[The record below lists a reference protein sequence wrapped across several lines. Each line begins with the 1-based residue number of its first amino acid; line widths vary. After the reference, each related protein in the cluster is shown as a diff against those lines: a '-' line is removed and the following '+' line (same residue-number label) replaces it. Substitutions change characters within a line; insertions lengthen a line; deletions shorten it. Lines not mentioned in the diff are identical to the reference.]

1 MTIELAAGLFVLA
14 LVVGVYGSITG
25 AGGGFL
31 MVAGLVLVFD
41 LSGAEA
47 VGTSVITTVVIQLVA
62 AGTYAR
68 DDLIDRPTAQ
78 WFVLGSIPVAFLSA
92 AILANRI
99 PERTFNLIIGVL
111 LVGLAVFVLARR
123 AHESGGHQSEPPR
136 KSALV
141 GLGSAMGVLS
151 GAFGVGAGL
160 VTVPAIRSLQ
170 KLSTHRA
177 AATTTAIGAASGV
190 AASIGHAVAGN
201 PRWSYAPFVIAGAVF
216 GGRLGARSANRVAP
230 QLVGTLLAAGLLA
243 TGVPLLAAA
252 I

>member
-1 MTIELAAGLFVLA
+1 MTIELAIGLFLLA
-14 LVVGVYGSITG
+14 LVVGLYGSITG

-31 MVAGLVLVFD
+31 MVAGLVLLFD
-41 LSGAEA
+41 LTGAEA

-92 AILANRI
+92 SILANRI
-99 PERTFNLIIGVL
+99 PDRAFNLIIGTL
-111 LVGLAVFVLARR
+111 LLALAAFVILRR
-123 AHESGGHQSEPPR
+123 TVEHAPVSPEPPH
-136 KSALV
+136 KPQLV

-170 KLSTHRA
+170 KLTTHKA

-190 AASIGHAVAGN
+190 AASIGHAVADN
-201 PRWSYAPFVIAGAVF
+201 PRWSYAPFVVGGAIV
-216 GGRLGARSANRVAP
+216 GGRLGARSASRVPP
-230 QLVGTLLAAGLLA
+230 QIVGVLLAGGLLA
-243 TGVPLLAAA
+243 TSVPLLFRGL
-252 I
+252 

>member
-123 AHESGGHQSEPPR
+123 AHESGGGVSPSHRENLRSSGLVPPWEFFR
-136 KSALV
+136 ERSAL
-141 GLGSAMGVLS
+141 A
-151 GAFGVGAGL
+151 
-160 VTVPAIRSLQ
+160 Q
-170 KLSTHRA
+170 
-177 AATTTAIGAASGV
+177 AS
-190 AASIGHAVAGN
+190 
-201 PRWSYAPFVIAGAVF
+201 
-216 GGRLGARSANRVAP
+216 
-230 QLVGTLLAAGLLA
+230 
-243 TGVPLLAAA
+243 
-252 I
+252 